1 MNNII
6 NQIKLKSK
14 ENLITIYNKYQFTF
28 LYYNNYRD
36 YKW

>member
-6 NQIKLKSK
+6 NQIKLKSEK
-14 ENLITIYNKYQFTF
+14 NLITIYDKYQFTF

-36 YKW
+36 CK

>member
-6 NQIKLKSK
+6 NQIKLKS
-14 ENLITIYNKYQFTF
+14 EGNLIIIYDKYQLTF

-36 YKW
+36 YN